1 MIFLSWTSPFDY
13 KVAPPYNIPMA
24 DAIRCLLVIYS
35 QNHVANPGINGN
47 MIGDGF
53 PPQWEP
59 FPSSIVK
66 LTLVQF
72 STDDTC
78 AVIHPITETLQWVYG
93 PIWYTGQFLT
103 MAFVV
108 NPRIDSMEN
117 LSTGQFLL
125 ANERLGLVHC
135 RVLPQCSLPTSY
147 DIQVCLKTGG
157 IMRDNSIPFHKG
169 EN

>member
-1 MIFLSWTSPFDY
+1 
-13 KVAPPYNIPMA
+13 MA
-24 DAIRCLLVIYS
+24 DMIRCLLVIYS

-72 STDDTC
+72 STDDTRG
-78 AVIHPITETLQWVYG
+78 VIHPIKETLYGCVYWLLTDWWTFRYMVHKTIYHHG
-93 PIWYTGQFLT
+93 ICGEPKNRFDGKLEYWTIPFWKWKVRFGSLPTNFVWYTG
-103 MAFVV
+103 V
-108 NPRIDSMEN
+108 SEN
-117 LSTGQFLL
+117 GW
-125 ANERLGLVHC
+125 
-135 RVLPQCSLPTSY
+135 
-147 DIQVCLKTGG
+147 D
-157 IMRDNSIPFHKG
+157 MWDNSIPFHNS